1 MPAIDPTPAIQ
12 YYGEKVGTEARLPV
26 QTLDQRDFLKLL
38 VAQMTS
44 QDPLNPKTDIEM
56 IPQLVSF
63 STLAQSQS
71 MQADIASLRA
81 QQEVLQANSLLG
93 RTVHIKDADDS
104 TIMGRVDAVSM
115 QEGTP
120 KLVVN
125 GAAYGLSQVIGIIPA
140 VSDTAAHP

>member
-1 MPAIDPTPAIQ
+1 MSTIAPTPSIT

-26 QTLDQRDFLKLL
+26 QTLDQKDFLKLL

-71 MQADIASLRA
+71 MQADIASLRS
-81 QQEVLQANSLLG
+81 QQQVLQANSLLG
-93 RTVHIKDADDS
+93 RTVQLTDENDQPVS
-104 TIMGRVDAVSM
+104 GVVDAVLM
-115 QEGTP
+115 KEGTP
-120 KLVVN
+120 QLVVN
-125 GAAYGLSQVIGIIPA
+125 GKSYDLSQLLSITPT
-140 VSDTAAHP
+140 TAK

>member
-1 MPAIDPTPAIQ
+1 MPTVDPTAAVT
-12 YYGEKVGTEARLPV
+12 YYGEQTGTEARLPV
-26 QTLDQRDFLKLL
+26 QTLDQEAFLKLL

-71 MQADIASLRA
+71 MQQDIATLRT
-81 QQEVLQANSLLG
+81 QQEVVQANSLLG
-93 RTVHIKDADDS
+93 RTVQLTDGSDK
-104 TIMGRVDAVSM
+104 TITGVVDAVSM

-120 KLVVN
+120 KLVVK
-125 GAAYGLSQVIGIIPA
+125 GAAYDLSQLLSITPTA
-140 VSDTAAHP
+140 DTSH

>member
-1 MPAIDPTPAIQ
+1 MSTIDPTSAATFF
-12 YYGEKVGTEARLPV
+12 GENVGTEARLPV
-26 QTLDQRDFLKLL
+26 KSLDQEDFLKLL

-81 QQEVLQANSLLG
+81 QQAVLQANSLLG
-93 RTVHIKDADDS
+93 RTVYIKESDDS
-104 TIMGRVDAVSM
+104 TISGRVDAVSM

-125 GAAYGLSQVIGIIPA
+125 GQEYGMDQLLGISPTPA
-140 VSDTAAHP
+140 NDPAQP